1 MNLKISFSLP
11 PDHSKFWR
19 SSDPLPV
26 ICYIPTTGAL
36 VFFIFFFMICT
47 KPVVKNNLSSLN
59 KTHTKTAV
67 MFHLTTISND
77 SIMLKKDDII
87 FMKS

>member
-1 MNLKISFSLP
+1 KRAYCLKTQP
-11 PDHSKFWR
+11 ATGETYPK
-19 SSDPLPV
+19 SDLFNK
-26 ICYIPTTGAL
+26 A
-36 VFFIFFFMICT
+36 MICT
-47 KPVVKNNLSSLN
+47 KSVVRNNLSSLN
-59 KTHTKTAV
+59 KTHTKTVV